1 LRRSRYSLSVVLAT
15 LATLSILNLTAQ
27 REVFAKSADRDG
39 IAPAAGLTMDT
50 MGNIYGTTSE
60 GGAYLAGT
68 TFGAGTVFEL
78 TPPTTSGGSW
88 TESILLSFKGA
99 DGIYPAADLIMDKG
113 NLYGTTLIGGANAYG
128 AVFELTPPTTSGG
141 SWTESTLLSFDGT
154 DGLAPHASLI
164 MDTGG
169 NLYGT
174 TEEGGANGDGTVF
187 ELAPPSK
194 SKGKWAESVLWSFD
208 GRDGT
213 WPYVGFVMDAGGN
226 LHGTAFHGGASGA
239 PGNGTIFQ
247 LTPPATK
254 GGSWTES
261 PPYSFTGGTTDGVW
275 PVGLIM
281 NNGNLYGTTR
291 AGGQQ
296 GKGTVFE
303 LTASGTESVLWNF
316 GNGTDGQDPY
326 RGPIADANGN
336 LYGTTQLGGT
346 NNDGTVFE
354 LSPPTSTSG
363 GTWTEAILH
372 SFGGTDGA
380 QPLAGLMM
388 DTDSTGKLLHLYG
401 TTGGGGTDGFGTVY
415 KLTPPAVTGGSWTES
430 VLYSFM

>member
-1 LRRSRYSLSVVLAT
+1 
-15 LATLSILNLTAQ
+15 
-27 REVFAKSADRDG
+27 
-39 IAPAAGLTMDT
+39 
-50 MGNIYGTTSE
+50 
-60 GGAYLAGT
+60 
-68 TFGAGTVFEL
+68 
-78 TPPTTSGGSW
+78 
-88 TESILLSFKGA
+88 
-99 DGIYPAADLIMDKG
+99 GIYPAADLIMDKG

-213 WPYVGFVMDAGGN
+213 WPYVGLVMDAGGN

-261 PPYSFTGGTTDGVW
+261 PPYSFTGG
-275 PVGLIM
+275 
-281 NNGNLYGTTR
+281 
-291 AGGQQ
+291 
-296 GKGTVFE
+296 
-303 LTASGTESVLWNF
+303 
-316 GNGTDGQDPY
+316 
-326 RGPIADANGN
+326 
-336 LYGTTQLGGT
+336 
-346 NNDGTVFE
+346 
-354 LSPPTSTSG
+354 
-363 GTWTEAILH
+363 
-372 SFGGTDGA
+372 
-380 QPLAGLMM
+380 
-388 DTDSTGKLLHLYG
+388 
-401 TTGGGGTDGFGTVY
+401 
-415 KLTPPAVTGGSWTES
+415 
-430 VLYSFM
+430 